1 MTTAPIW
8 QRVYKGF
15 RQFGRS
21 KGGNITITFAFA
33 SIPLFGMAG
42 AALDY
47 SRANSARTAMQAAV
61 DSAAL
66 MLSKDAQTLSTT
78 ALNQKG
84 TAYFTALLT
93 RPDLTN
99 ITVATTYSRV

>member
-78 ALNQKG
+78 A
-84 TAYFTALLT
+84 
-93 RPDLTN
+93 
-99 ITVATTYSRV
+99 